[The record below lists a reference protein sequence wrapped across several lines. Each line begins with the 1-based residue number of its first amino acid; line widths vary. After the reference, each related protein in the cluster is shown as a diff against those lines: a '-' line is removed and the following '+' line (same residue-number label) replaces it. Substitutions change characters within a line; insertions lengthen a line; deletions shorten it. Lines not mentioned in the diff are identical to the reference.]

1 MKKMLVVLFAVMFS
15 AAATL
20 AFDDDDSV
28 VRWRS
33 IVGVITTPGV
43 NNPVAG
49 LNAGATAWTTRSG
62 RASVNLLTGFT
73 SFEVEG
79 LVINGTN
86 STGTPGPISAVVGTL
101 VCGAGSTTQI
111 ILDTTPVSLNA
122 HGDARFFGHLS
133 GVPTSCANP
142 LFLIRIAAPAG
153 AAGRWIATGV
163 ERFIGEDGK

>member
-1 MKKMLVVLFAVMFS
+1 MKKLLAVLFAVVFS
-15 AAATL
+15 AAVGL
-20 AFDDDDSV
+20 ARDNDDDV

-49 LNAGATAWTTRSG
+49 INAGATAWTTHSG
-62 RASVNLLTGFT
+62 RASVNLQSGLT

-86 STGTPGPISAVVGTL
+86 STGTPGPITAVEGTL
-101 VCGAGSTTQI
+101 VCGAGSPSQVV
-111 ILDTTPVSLNA
+111 LDTTPVPLSV

-133 GVPTSCANP
+133 GVPASCVNP
-142 LFLIRIAAPAG
+142 LFLVRIAAPAG
-153 AAGRWIATGV
+153 AAGRWIGTGV
-163 ERFIGEDGK
+163 ERFIGDDGK